1 MARPS
6 TWFRRAA
13 VLGCLLVAG
22 CAAQTR
28 EKWVRV
34 FFTGIDPPRPA
45 PVAPTAATNAT
56 VRPSALP
63 PAAPVFVHKP
73 FGERQ
78 CAACHLMDQGQQLRA
93 TGAALC
99 RTCHERLPGDM
110 KFVHAPVAN
119 GECGECH
126 LAHESVE
133 PKLLRRPGDATCVEC
148 HERALLDT
156 VSAHAA
162 AGSAACVGCHDPHGS
177 NLKGLLKPQS

>member
-1 MARPS
+1 
-6 TWFRRAA
+6 
-13 VLGCLLVAG
+13 
-22 CAAQTR
+22 
-28 EKWVRV
+28 
-34 FFTGIDPPRPA
+34 
-45 PVAPTAATNAT
+45 
-56 VRPSALP
+56 
-63 PAAPVFVHKP
+63 
-73 FGERQ
+73 
-78 CAACHLMDQGQQLRA
+78 
-93 TGAALC
+93 
-99 RTCHERLPGDM
+99 M